1 MLNQVS
7 LIDLSRPQRP
17 LPSPRSLARANGED
31 RRLCR
36 ADELSP
42 KRQASAKITS
52 CSLVICLAVP
62 INRGINS
69 LSTSRQALHRPN
81 PLFDVAT
88 LILNSRVFRSAAVLL
103 PPCAHSTL
111 SRACSVAPSPRP
123 SPEGR
128 GSKTKSRPRRGQPQK
143 TRDNQT
149 LLPLGE
155 GGR

>member
-81 PLFDVAT
+81 PLSWINVAIIVWPDSLT
-88 LILNSRVFRSAAVLL
+88 AAS
-103 PPCAHSTL
+103 ST
-111 SRACSVAPSPRP
+111 RTGIGKVAVH
-123 SPEGR
+123 
-128 GSKTKSRPRRGQPQK
+128 GST
-143 TRDNQT
+143 
-149 LLPLGE
+149 
-155 GGR
+155 

>member
-31 RRLCR
+31 RLRCR

-52 CSLVICLAVP
+52 CSLVICLAIP

-88 LILNSRVFRSAAVLL
+88 LILSNRFLQDGSATALHSFDVKSSVLGCSFSAV
-103 PPCAHSTL
+103 
-111 SRACSVAPSPRP
+111 
-123 SPEGR
+123 
-128 GSKTKSRPRRGQPQK
+128 
-143 TRDNQT
+143 
-149 LLPLGE
+149 
-155 GGR
+155 